1 MAIHPGYAE
10 AILDGAKHVE
20 FRKRTL
26 ASDVSRVVIYATS
39 PIQKVVGEFTIRET
53 VVDEPDVIWERFGD
67 VGEIDR
73 ESFGAY
79 YANSST
85 AVAFVVD
92 EATRYRKPQ
101 ALKEL
106 ASAPAIPQS
115 FSYISASVTQT

>member
-20 FRKRTL
+20 FRKRAL
-26 ASDVSRVVIYATS
+26 ASDISRVVIYATS
-39 PIQKVVGEFTIRET
+39 PVQKIVGEFTIRET
-53 VVDEPDVIWERFGD
+53 VVDDPDAIWDRFGD

-79 YANSST
+79 YANSAT

-92 EATRYRKPQ
+92 TAKRYSRPTS
-101 ALKEL
+101 LNEL
-106 ASAPAIPQS
+106 DSAPAIPQS
-115 FSYISASVTQT
+115 FSYISASTTQV